1 MGFNGHSANHLGNSS
16 SFLVLSHLGGDG
28 LVELPDLVLLVHA
41 LMVHDSL
48 FMLDVKGVLT
58 NVVFVLSF
66 LELDVTF
73 VTSFGFFNSSIFDW
87 VVVLHNTR
95 VVDRSDIATVM
106 KSFDMSNG
114 LARVFA

>member
-1 MGFNGHSANHLGNSS
+1 MGFNGHSVNHLGNSS
-16 SFLVLSHLGGDG
+16 SLLVLSHLAGDG
-28 LVELPDLVLLVHA
+28 LVELLDLVLFVHA

-58 NVVFVLSF
+58 NVVLVLSF
-66 LELDVTF
+66 LEFNLTF
-73 VTSFGFFNSSIFDW
+73 VTSFCFFNSSIFDW

-106 KSFDMSNG
+106 KGFDVSNS
-114 LARVFA
+114 LARVLA

>member
-1 MGFNGHSANHLGNSS
+1 MGFNGHSVNHLGNSS
-16 SFLVLSHLGGDG
+16 SLLVLSHLAGDG
-28 LVELPDLVLLVHA
+28 LVELLDLVLFVHA

-58 NVVFVLSF
+58 NVVLVLSF
-66 LELDVTF
+66 LELNLTF
-73 VTSFGFFNSSIFDW
+73 VTSFCFFNSSIFDW

-106 KSFDMSNG
+106 KGFDVSNS
-114 LARVFA
+114 LARVLA

>member
-1 MGFNGHSANHLGNSS
+1 MGFNGHSVNHLGNSS
-16 SFLVLSHLGGDG
+16 SLLVLSHLAGDG
-28 LVELPDLVLLVHA
+28 LVELLDLVLFVHA

-58 NVVFVLSF
+58 NVVLVLSF
-66 LELDVTF
+66 LELDLIF
-73 VTSFGFFNSSIFDW
+73 VTSFCFFNSSIFDW

-106 KSFDMSNG
+106 KGFDVSNS
-114 LARVFA
+114 LARVLA

>member
-1 MGFNGHSANHLGNSS
+1 MGFNGHSVNHLGNSS
-16 SFLVLSHLGGDG
+16 SLLVLSHLAGDG
-28 LVELPDLVLLVHA
+28 LVELLDLVLFVHA

-58 NVVFVLSF
+58 NVVLVLSF
-66 LELDVTF
+66 LELDLTF
-73 VTSFGFFNSSIFDW
+73 VTSFCFFNSSIFDW

-106 KSFDMSNG
+106 KGFDVSNS
-114 LARVFA
+114 LARVLA